1 MGRSCYVIKNKEGG
15 VDNVLAPNDQP
26 SGLYQRA
33 MEVLG
38 DQKQALSV
46 WGTAYS
52 PTSCLSLAIGCPCH
66 QNTA

>member
-38 DQKQALSV
+38 ELLAEPSPAAWQDVADRLADGR
-46 WGTAYS
+46 WGRAS
-52 PTSCLSLAIGCPCH
+52 AG
-66 QNTA
+66 A